1 MKSKE
6 NKKLFS
12 YYLISKPINRFTQKI
27 KLLLAMRSVSNT
39 FNFKTEKSSEP

>member
-12 YYLISKPINRFTQKI
+12 YYLISKPINTQKI